1 MTGYLAVLQQPMHH
15 GRLVFELAKKA
26 FQRQMAYR
34 AANVAGLFTNLFFG
48 MLRASVMVAV
58 FAHRENVGGY
68 TLSRAI
74 TFTGLTQALLA
85 PIHLWG
91 WRFVTDTIKSG
102 AIVSDLARPIDFYL
116 YWLAQDMG
124 RALYHLAF
132 RGMPILLLYSLLF
145 PIILP
150 VGVSQWGLF
159 VVSLS
164 LALLLAFSLNFA
176 VNLAAFWVVDAIGII
191 RITGLVHTFLSGFL
205 VPAAFFPSWLGLL
218 ARLTPFISIVNTP
231 VEVYLGVASGSH
243 ALQAVLEQLLWL
255 LLLIL
260 LGRRLLRRGI
270 RKLTIH
276 GG

>member
-1 MTGYLAVLQQPMHH
+1 MFR
-15 GRLVFELAKKA
+15 GRLIFELAKKS

-34 AANVAGLFTNLFFG
+34 AANIAGLFTNLFFG

-58 FAHRENVGGY
+58 FAYRDNVGGY

-85 PIHLWG
+85 PIQLWG
-91 WRFVTDTIKSG
+91 WRYVMETIKSG

-124 RALYHLAF
+124 RALYHLLF
-132 RGMPILLLYSLLF
+132 RGLPILLLYWFFF
-145 PIILP
+145 PIDFPL
-150 VGVSQWGLF
+150 GLAHWGLF
-159 VVSLS
+159 GLSLA
-164 LALLLAFSLNFA
+164 LALLLAFSLNFL

-205 VPAAFFPSWLGLL
+205 VPAAFFPPWLRLL

-231 VEVYLGVASGSH
+231 VEVYLGVVSGRP
-243 ALQAVLEQLLWL
+243 AFQAVLEQFLWL
-255 LLLIL
+255 LLLIA
-260 LGRRLLRRGI
+260 LGRGLLRQGVK
-270 RKLTIH
+270 KLTVQ